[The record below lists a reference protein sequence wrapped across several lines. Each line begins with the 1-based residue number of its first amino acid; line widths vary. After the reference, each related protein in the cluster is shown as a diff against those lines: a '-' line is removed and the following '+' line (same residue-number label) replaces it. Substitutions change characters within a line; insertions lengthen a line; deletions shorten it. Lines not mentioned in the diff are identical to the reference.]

1 MSGWLRADRIQGSV
15 YPGFNKGQQAFLW
28 LRFPAA
34 DSAQA
39 WLRGMIEILAKT
51 TLAESHREIGVG
63 GREHPGIEGLAAGA
77 AEPAHRALLEG
88 LQELGL

>member
-34 DSAQA
+34 DSA
-39 WLRGMIEILAKT
+39 
-51 TLAESHREIGVG
+51 
-63 GREHPGIEGLAAGA
+63 AGA